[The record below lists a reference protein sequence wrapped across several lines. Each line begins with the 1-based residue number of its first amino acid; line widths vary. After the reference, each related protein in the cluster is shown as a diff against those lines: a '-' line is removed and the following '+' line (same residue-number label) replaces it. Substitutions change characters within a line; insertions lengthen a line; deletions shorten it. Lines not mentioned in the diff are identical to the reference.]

1 MTLQEAAQQLR
12 LSETTLREKFPRTV
26 KTLEKRGIKLT
37 KIGRGQKAD
46 YQIEYI
52 NKE

>member
-1 MTLQEAAQQLR
+1 MTLQEAAQRLR
-12 LSETTLREKFPRTV
+12 LSESTLKDAFPRTV
-26 KTLEKRGIKLT
+26 KTLEKQGIKLT
-37 KIGRGQKAD
+37 KVGRGKNAD